1 MGRIVLD
8 LGAGVKKYPGSIAVD
23 SNPVTN
29 PEVLHDL
36 NVIPY
41 PFESSSVDEVR
52 LDNVLEHLDDVIAII
67 TEIYRIS
74 KPGAKVVISVPYF
87 RGRFAFI
94 DPTHRHFFTVDSM
107 TYFDPEHE
115 HSKLYPYSSARLIT
129 EDIRFNVG
137 LPNGFVRSIFAR
149 CANRLP
155 HAYERWISH
164 LFPLDQLTFTLR
176 VEK

>member
-52 LDNVLEHLDDVIAII
+52 LDNVLEHLDDVIAIR
-67 TEIYRIS
+67 T
-74 KPGAKVVISVPYF
+74 
-87 RGRFAFI
+87 
-94 DPTHRHFFTVDSM
+94 
-107 TYFDPEHE
+107 
-115 HSKLYPYSSARLIT
+115 
-129 EDIRFNVG
+129 
-137 LPNGFVRSIFAR
+137 
-149 CANRLP
+149 
-155 HAYERWISH
+155 
-164 LFPLDQLTFTLR
+164 
-176 VEK
+176 